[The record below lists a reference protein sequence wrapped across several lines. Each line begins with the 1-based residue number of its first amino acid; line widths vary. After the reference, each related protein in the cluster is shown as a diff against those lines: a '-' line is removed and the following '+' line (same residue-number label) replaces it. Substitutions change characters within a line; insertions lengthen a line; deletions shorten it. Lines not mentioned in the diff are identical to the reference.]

1 RRPGGEEAALLPDPA
16 AAGRGDAGDPRDDR
30 LEPDRVQHLAG
41 DRLAHGGGPLRL
53 PDGLVRT
60 GQRHGAQGR
69 HPRRLIPVGRA
80 PPALRPGFGVGG
92 TRGRPGRK
100 DLVLVHFL
108 RKIGFYL
115 VALWAAV
122 TLNFFIPRLL
132 PGSPVD
138 AVLAKLAL
146 RGPVSPHTREA
157 IEV

>member
-1 RRPGGEEAALLPDPA
+1 P
-16 AAGRGDAGDPRDDR
+16 
-30 LEPDRVQHLAG
+30 
-41 DRLAHGGGPLRL
+41 
-53 PDGLVRT
+53 
-60 GQRHGAQGR
+60 QGR
-69 HPRRLIPVGRA
+69 HPRQLTPHPAPRRPSSRRSSSLAGRVERPPV
-80 PPALRPGFGVGG
+80 PPPL
-92 TRGRPGRK
+92 RK
-100 DLVLVHFL
+100 DLEAVHFL

-157 IEV
+157 IEVMLGADTETPIHLENLASLRGLLTGDLGVSVTYFPTPVAQLVRQ